1 MTIEEIRA
9 NAPKQLSNKV
19 NLTKEELS
27 KVGLTQLNA
36 YKSKRKFK
44 KTMFIEL

>member
-1 MTIEEIRA
+1 MTIEGIRA
-9 NAPKQLSNKV
+9 NKPKRLSAKV

-27 KVGLTQLNA
+27 KIGLTQLNA

-44 KTMFIEL
+44 KTMFLEL